1 MDLAVNR
8 NIRTIDITLAIA
20 SFGITFVRFAMI
32 ILTSILILN
41 QHSLFKEIAIIS
53 IFLVMLFDYYDGV
66 IFRKS
71 EINNI
76 SYWRIKRRLL
86 DSIVDRIIIQ
96 IICISLLIV
105 DINFLWIYFAILT
118 REMILSGY
126 TSFYFK
132 KNIMIYPKRRSKYAA
147 ILIGLTVIVS
157 LFANDIITAIT
168 IIGMLIMSYYAFEEY
183 RLSLNKSG
191 YRFNKVKSNNII
203 EIF

>member
-1 MDLAVNR
+1 MDLAINK
-8 NIRTIDITLAIA
+8 NIRTVDITLAIA

-32 ILTSILILN
+32 IITSILILN
-41 QHSLFKEIAIIS
+41 QHSFYKEIALIS

-76 SYWRIKRRLL
+76 AYWRIKRRLL

-96 IICISLLIV
+96 IICISLLII

-126 TSFYFK
+126 TSFYYK

-157 LFANDIITAIT
+157 LFANDIITAI
-168 IIGMLIMSYYAFEEY
+168 IVIGMLVMSYYAFEEY
-183 RLSLNKSG
+183 RLSL
-191 YRFNKVKSNNII
+191 RKSNYGFNQIKSNDII